1 MVGNYFIVKEKKI
14 ETNCT
19 FVKHNHR
26 PPVVRKKRNI
36 CILTMKM

>member
-1 MVGNYFIVKEKKI
+1 MVDDYVIVKEKNF

-26 PPVVRKKRNI
+26 PPVVRK
-36 CILTMKM
+36 